1 MFMKSLRIICSL
13 LALLFLTTACNQER
27 VNLEP
32 SPQKEGC
39 LVRGFIDNGS
49 GRLVEIGTLRAID
62 QDGISVTGDGAYFF
76 NQECL
81 LRIFRTTKKKQV
93 EYVIFNYTANYSPL
107 VLPKTFLDYKRRTSP
122 TIPNANPDDIY
133 FKFPVIGDVTFIV
146 KTKDVPGGIEVD
158 PE

>member
-1 MFMKSLRIICSL
+1 MFMKSFRIICSL
-13 LALLFLTTACNQER
+13 IALLFITTACNQEG

-32 SPQKEGC
+32 SPKKNSC
-39 LVRGFIDNGS
+39 TVRGFIDNGS
-49 GRLVEIGTLRAID
+49 GELVEIGTLRAID
-62 QDGISVTGDGAYFF
+62 QDGISVTGDASYFF

-81 LRIFRTTKKKQV
+81 LRIFRTAKKKQV
-93 EYVIFNYTANYSPL
+93 EYVIFKYTANYSPL

-146 KTKDVPGGIEVD
+146 KTKDAPGGIEVD